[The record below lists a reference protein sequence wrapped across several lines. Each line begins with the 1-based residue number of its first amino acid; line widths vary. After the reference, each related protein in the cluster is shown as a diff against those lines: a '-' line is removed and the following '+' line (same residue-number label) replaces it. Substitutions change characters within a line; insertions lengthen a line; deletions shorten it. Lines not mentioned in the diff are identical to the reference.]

1 MGVIEED
8 TQHSLYRVLLLVS
21 LVDIMEPIIAEA
33 RKYNFTPNCVQLI
46 LSISRKS
53 SFDNFIDGY
62 TDVNVYFK

>member
-1 MGVIEED
+1 
-8 TQHSLYRVLLLVS
+8 
-21 LVDIMEPIIAEA
+21 MEPIIAEA

-46 LSISRKS
+46 PSISRKS